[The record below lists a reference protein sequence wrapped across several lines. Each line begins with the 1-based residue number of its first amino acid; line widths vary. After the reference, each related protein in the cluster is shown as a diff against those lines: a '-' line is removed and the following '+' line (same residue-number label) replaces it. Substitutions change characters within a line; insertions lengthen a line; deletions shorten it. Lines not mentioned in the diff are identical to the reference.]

1 MEAVALTLIGRRKEA
16 HVPETAEF
24 QPLDLHAL
32 GRSYNEGSYRSRPSH
47 REESLVIQAS

>member
-1 MEAVALTLIGRRKEA
+1 MEAVALTLIGRRKET
-16 HVPETAEF
+16 HVPETVEF
-24 QPLDLHAL
+24 QPFDLQAL